1 MALFSANSREPYEPQ
16 DTLMVFKE
24 DGTADIASV
33 MEINDD
39 RIYAE
44 NAVTTYSVPV
54 GEFATYT
61 GRKGR
66 IFLCGATVDAVS
78 DYQRIAALE
87 RSTVLRQITHFQG
100 DPALPAG
107 KMPIGRYLLIGLAAL
122 IFIIIIKAV

>member
-1 MALFSANSREPYEPQ
+1 MGLFSSAAREPYEPQ
-16 DTLMVFKE
+16 DTLIIFKE
-24 DGTADIASV
+24 DCTADIASV

-54 GEFATYT
+54 GEFVTYT

-66 IFLCGATVDAVS
+66 VFLCGATVEASS

-100 DPALPAG
+100 DPLPPA
-107 KMPIGRYLLIGLAAL
+107 KMPLGRYILIGVAAL
-122 IFIIIIKAV
+122 IVLIILKAV